1 MHEVNFNYNNCL
13 SIFSIITSGI
23 FLTDYTTFLQIGNPF
38 KWKTKSDILHI
49 LIASTLIY
57 ILLTFRLGVLSL
69 DTAYLVET
77 ENEVPIYYA
86 KKKIKPK

>member
-1 MHEVNFNYNNCL
+1 MVYFQQ
-13 SIFSIITSGI
+13 
-23 FLTDYTTFLQIGNPF
+23 TTQILQIEMTF
-38 KWKTKSDILHI
+38 KWKIKSDILHI

-69 DTAYLVET
+69 DTVYLVET
-77 ENEVPIYYA
+77 ENKVPIYYA